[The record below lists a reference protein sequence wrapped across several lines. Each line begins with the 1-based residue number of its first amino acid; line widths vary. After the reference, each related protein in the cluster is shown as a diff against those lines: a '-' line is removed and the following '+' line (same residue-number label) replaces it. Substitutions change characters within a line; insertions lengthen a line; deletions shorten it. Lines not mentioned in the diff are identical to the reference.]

1 MSVCGCADLAG
12 QVAERDRA
20 GLVAVPRGV
29 LVHSWSPSG
38 NTILFAAQ
46 ADPSHRRSIWAVNSD
61 GSGLHQ
67 LAIPGCGGAFSD
79 PTSIDCGD
87 PGWSPD
93 GTKIVF
99 ARAARSGVNIYTVNR
114 DGSSLFQV
122 TRNGRNTIPDWGTHP
137 LAG

>member
-1 MSVCGCADLAG
+1 M
-12 QVAERDRA
+12 
-20 GLVAVPRGV
+20 
-29 LVHSWSPSG
+29 
-38 NTILFAAQ
+38 
-46 ADPSHRRSIWAVNSD
+46 NSD

-79 PTSIDCGD
+79 PTPIDCRD

-99 ARAARSGVNIYTVNR
+99 ARAAPSVVNIYTVNR
-114 DGSSLFQV
+114 DGSGLFQV